1 MLIFCPVTLTNSLIT
16 VVLFSLVDSIQFYTQ
31 TITLSVLKDT
41 LTLHLPLVCFT
52 CSISSAS
59 VSSKMRNT
67 GRENS
72 SLCISGV
79 VDGYRILDWLLLF

>member
-1 MLIFCPVTLTNSLIT
+1 MLIFCPVTLINSLII

-41 LTLHLPLVCFT
+41 STLHLPLVSFT

-79 VDGYRILDWLLLF
+79 VDGHRILDWLLLF